1 MDILADYMISSIS
14 YKSLIWY
21 HISGL
26 YDIEQNI
33 PINYNLVTHKNE
45 RKALIEQLVHYK
57 GDILVLDR
65 GYYSSELVNILEEK
79 EINYVFRLSKTIG
92 IVKDL
97 VSQNKNY
104 SETYIIYNK
113 W

>member
-1 MDILADYMISSIS
+1 MVHKLIYLKNYIKMDSNWVIIKEIQLDILADYMISSIS

-57 GDILVLDR
+57 GDILV
-65 GYYSSELVNILEEK
+65 SMVI
-79 EINYVFRLSKTIG
+79 
-92 IVKDL
+92 IV
-97 VSQNKNY
+97 QN
-104 SETYIIYNK
+104 
-113 W
+113 